1 MARRSRKQTRSGRR
15 VRKRELIA
23 ELSCKRD
30 PEILK
35 ELAQEAMRILEDPES
50 DDFVKAAARGQLAM
64 SAVVY
69 KLWRFFMP
77 PDVEI
82 EFVFEHQHYAD
93 EFAEKVGKFVDARR
107 ATRII
112 DGKAYPSVRVS
123 WRQWHAMKIVL
134 GGSIEPPDVIAEDFT
149 QQRNPRRA
157 LDRIMRDILLF
168 STITGTEPVIADID
182 ENHYEE

>member
-69 KLWRFFMP
+69 KFWRFFMP

-82 EFVFEHQHYAD
+82 EFVFEHRHYAD
-93 EFAEKVGKFVDARR
+93 EFAEKVGRFVDARR

-149 QQRNPRRA
+149 RQRNPRRA
-157 LDRIMRDILLF
+157 LDRLMRDILLF